1 VCVYTTQQMS
11 RASAPGRRADP
22 RRPSHHGWESAFLA
36 PWNQPIQPQ
45 RKKDT
50 NKTRIREP
58 TSSALPGN
66 HRLKRLPRQQL
77 SRQVYCPAPR
87 GASQR
92 SKVVDLSV
100 RFDRIS
106 GGGGVRPRAGRRAD
120 PHIMHPHLRRGGA
133 GGRVGTGGGRAASTG
148 GTRRVWLVRGEGR
161 DVSS

>member
-1 VCVYTTQQMS
+1 MCVYTTQQMS

-106 GGGGVRPRAGRRAD
+106 GGGGGQTSGRPACGSAHHASPPAARGRGRPRRY
-120 PHIMHPHLRRGGA
+120 RRGT
-133 GGRVGTGGGRAASTG
+133 RSVNRRDETCLVSTG
-148 GTRRVWLVRGEGR
+148 RGT
-161 DVSS
+161 